1 MLLSGQIE
9 SALLPE
15 PLVSLVEA
23 KGARTILNDCKLN
36 TPLAVIALKRDVLD
50 APDGAQTVAKFRE
63 ALREAAKCIN
73 ETPDAYRPIMEAKG
87 LLPKGAS
94 RQLHDGA
101 FRHDAH
107 ADRPAFR
114 GGHQDLRGLDEG
126 QPYPQERPR
135 LWGCGLSVSR
145 ASDAGIAVRD
155 LSKGYGE
162 GPVSGRPFLPVCS
175 SGETLSVI
183 GPSGCGKSTLL
194 YLLAGLDKP
203 DRGTVS
209 TGEVSRRDKGR
220 ISFILQDYG
229 LFPWKTVQENL
240 SLPLELQ
247 GVAPSTR
254 RKAVADMLDEL
265 GLGGLGMRYPA
276 QLSGGQRQ
284 RVAIGRALITDP
296 DILLYGRAFFFPRRP
311 DPRTPPDDRAVR
323 CGNAAVLP
331 ASL

>member
-1 MLLSGQIE
+1 M
-9 SALLPE
+9 
-15 PLVSLVEA
+15 
-23 KGARTILNDCKLN
+23 
-36 TPLAVIALKRDVLD
+36 
-50 APDGAQTVAKFRE
+50 
-63 ALREAAKCIN
+63 
-73 ETPDAYRPIMEAKG
+73 
-87 LLPKGAS
+87 
-94 RQLHDGA
+94 
-101 FRHDAH
+101 
-107 ADRPAFR
+107 
-114 GGHQDLRGLDEG
+114 
-126 QPYPQERPR
+126 
-135 LWGCGLSVSR
+135 SR

-162 GPVSGRPFLPVCS
+162 GPVLDGLSFDLP

-296 DILLYGRAFFFPRRP
+296 DILLMDEPFSSLDTALKIKFVDLFFCLWRDARP
-311 DPRTPPDDRAVR
+311 TVVFVTHDAEEACMMSHRAVLLDGGR
-323 CGNAAVLP
+323 VKADITAADLP
-331 ASL
+331 PRKYGAACEFKERIISKTLE